1 MRRNGVRKIPHIA
14 EDASEFTVQPPCSFQ
29 PELARTVHVREFLCS
44 PYSSTCPLAP
54 KTRTA
59 FMATTQ
65 AETTPNPNSLKFTTD
80 DGPFRDDVAA
90 YSSEEEAQSD
100 SLAHRLFSISGVE
113 DVFITP
119 QFVTVSKAPAV
130 DWSTVKSDVESILAD
145 HLESG

>member
-1 MRRNGVRKIPHIA
+1 M
-14 EDASEFTVQPPCSFQ
+14 C
-29 PELARTVHVREFLCS
+29 L
-44 PYSSTCPLAP
+44 LAP
-54 KTRTA
+54 KTGTA

-80 DGPFRDDVAA
+80 DGSFRDDVAA

-130 DWSTVKSDVESILAD
+130 DWSTVKPDVESILAD
-145 HLESG
+145 HLESR